1 MTRTAEQ
8 LQIDVEQELRWEP
21 SVHSEQIGVS
31 VRNGVVELDGHVSS
45 FYEKWGA
52 ERAASRVSNASAIAS
67 EIIVDI
73 PVGDVRS
80 DEDIAVNGNNQME
93 WNSLIPDTVKL
104 KVSDGWVTING
115 TAQWQYQRDEAQRI
129 FGSLLGVKGV
139 TNEIQLK
146 PKLTATD
153 IRVKLEEALRRDAQ
167 LEWQSIEVQAL
178 GGAVTLRGHVHS
190 WMQYQEAEHVAFR
203 SPGVSS
209 VTNLLEIRY

>member
-1 MTRTAEQ
+1 MSKTAEQ

-31 VRNGVVELDGHVSS
+31 VRNGVVELDGHVCS
-45 FYEKWGA
+45 FYEKWGS
-52 ERAASRVSNASAIAS
+52 ERAASRVSNASAVAS

-80 DEDIAVNGNNQME
+80 DEEIAVNGNNQME

-104 KVSDGWVTING
+104 KVSDGWVTISG
-115 TAQWQYQRDEAQRI
+115 TAEWQYQRDEAQRI

-146 PKLTATD
+146 PTLTATD
-153 IRVKLEEALRRDAQ
+153 IRIKLEEALRRDAQ

>member
-52 ERAASRVSNASAIAS
+52 ERAASRVSNASAVAS

-115 TAQWQYQRDEAQRI
+115 TAEWQYQRDEAQRI

>member
-115 TAQWQYQRDEAQRI
+115 TAEWQYQRDEAQRI

-167 LEWQSIEVQAL
+167 LEWQSIQVQAL

-190 WMQYQEAEHVAFR
+190 WIQYQEAEHVAFR

>member
-115 TAQWQYQRDEAQRI
+115 TAEWQYQRDEAQRI

-190 WMQYQEAEHVAFR
+190 WIQYQEAEHVAFR

>member
-8 LQIDVEQELRWEP
+8 LQTDVEQELRWEP

-31 VRNGVVELDGHVSS
+31 VRNGVIELDGHVSS

-52 ERAASRVSNASAIAS
+52 ERAALRVANASAIAS

-80 DEDIAVNGNNQME
+80 DEDIAVAATNQME

-115 TAQWQYQRDEAQRI
+115 TAEWQYQREEAQRI

-139 TNEIQLK
+139 SNEIQLK
-146 PKLTATD
+146 PKLTPTE
-153 IRVKLEEALRRDAQ
+153 IRVKLEDALRRNAQ
-167 LEWQSIEVQAL
+167 LNWQSISVEAM
-178 GGAVTLRGHVHS
+178 GSAVTLTGHVHS
-190 WMQYQEAEHVAFR
+190 WMQYQEAEQVAFR

-209 VTNLLEIRY
+209 VTNLLAIRY

>member
-115 TAQWQYQRDEAQRI
+115 TAEWQYQRDEAQRI